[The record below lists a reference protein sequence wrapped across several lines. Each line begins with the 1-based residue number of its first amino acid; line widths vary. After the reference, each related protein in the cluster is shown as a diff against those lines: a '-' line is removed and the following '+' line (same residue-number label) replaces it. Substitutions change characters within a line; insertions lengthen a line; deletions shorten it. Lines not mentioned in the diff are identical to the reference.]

1 MTKTPLSLNPETE
14 GNSEQPESE
23 ASGQSSG
30 QSPGQAPVPP
40 ENPVVGWFAVGFG
53 FLGIFINGPVFVPL
67 TLICSVVALFMRQ
80 ASWAFIGL
88 LLTVVG
94 FMMSPV
100 LLALVGLA
108 WFSNWV
114 SSLF

>member
-14 GNSEQPESE
+14 GDSEQPESE
-23 ASGQSSG
+23 A
-30 QSPGQAPVPP
+30 PGQP

-67 TLICSVVALFMRQ
+67 TLICSVVALFMGQ

-88 LLTVVG
+88 
-94 FMMSPV
+94 
-100 LLALVGLA
+100 
-108 WFSNWV
+108 
-114 SSLF
+114 

>member
-14 GNSEQPESE
+14 DDTVPPEDEMADKVNESQQQQG
-23 ASGQSSG
+23 S
-30 QSPGQAPVPP
+30 P

-94 FMMSPV
+94 FLTSPV
-100 LLALVGLA
+100 LLGLVGLA

-114 SSLF
+114 SSFF